1 MKTRQ
6 ELKAIGKARFKEN
19 RWNCVLALLL
29 VSAVLGALSYASG
42 GQEVREVASEGAKIT
57 VSARNG
63 GVGLLS
69 LLLSG
74 PLTVGLNAF
83 FVRNVRGERENL
95 TVTTPF
101 TEAFRGYPRKLG
113 GSLYAGLLVVLWSLL
128 LVIPGII
135 KSLSYGMAQYILADC
150 PNVKATDAVRLSMRM
165 MHGHK
170 WEMFVLGLSFIGWF
184 LLTAITFGL
193 VGIFFAGPYRHSTF
207 AAYYLAVRDEALR
220 TGAVTQEQLDG
231 TQPV

>member
-6 ELKAIGKARFKEN
+6 ELKAIGKARFQEN

-42 GQEVREVASEGAKIT
+42 GQEVREIASEGVNIT
-57 VSARNG
+57 ISTRNG
-63 GVGLLS
+63 GLGLLS

-128 LVIPGII
+128 LVIPGIV
-135 KSLSYGMAQYILADC
+135 KSFSYGMTQYILADC
-150 PNVKATDAVRLSMRM
+150 PNVKATDAVKLSARM
-165 MHGHK
+165 MRGHK
-170 WEMFVLGLSFIGWF
+170 AEMLVLWLSFLGWM
-184 LLTAITFGL
+184 LLTALTCGL
-193 VGIFFAGPYRHSTF
+193 VGIFFAGPYRQSTF
-207 AAYYLAVRDEALR
+207 AAYYLAVRDEAIR
-220 TGAVTQEQLDG
+220 TGAVTAEQLAG
-231 TQPV
+231 TQPA